1 MGPSLP
7 SAPRSPRDRAS
18 AHVSG
23 LGSLVAL
30 VALAAAP
37 SAACESGTTTD
48 ELAITGVVVRA
59 EPLTRGTGCGTKA
72 GQVFK
77 YAAVTTRAGTERV
90 VDAGLYDCFA
100 DAAFINLPPDEGGSY
115 RFDIH
120 VFAFDRGQHDAQAN
134 DLGAALA
141 RGDDGVPAGALGGL
155 RALTTLART
164 RCTVTQTLT
173 VQSVASCDPLAR

>member
-7 SAPRSPRDRAS
+7 SALRPPRALRA
-18 AHVSG
+18 A
-23 LGSLVAL
+23 
-30 VALAAAP
+30 ALAALAALC
-37 SAACESGTTTD
+37 AACESGTTTD

-59 EPLTRGTGCGTKA
+59 EPLTRGTGCGTRA

-100 DAAFINLPPDEGGSY
+100 DAAFINLPPDDTGSY

-120 VFAFDRGQHDAQAN
+120 VFAFDRGQHDAQAGAV
-134 DLGAALA
+134 GAALA
-141 RGDDGVPAGALGGL
+141 RGEDGVPAGALGGL

-173 VQSVASCDPLAR
+173 VQSVASCDPLTR

>member
-1 MGPSLP
+1 MGSSLP
-7 SAPRSPRDRAS
+7 SVPCSPRGAAS
-18 AHVSG
+18 R
-23 LGSLVAL
+23 LAL
-30 VALAAAP
+30 VALAALT

-59 EPLTRGTGCGTKA
+59 EPLTRGTGCGTKP
-72 GQVFK
+72 GQVYK
-77 YAAVTTRAGTERV
+77 YAAVTTRAGTELV

-120 VFAFDRGQHDAQAN
+120 VFAFDRGQHDAQA
-134 DLGAALA
+134 GAVGVALS
-141 RGDDGVPAGALGGL
+141 RGEDGVPAGALGAF
-155 RALTTLART
+155 RALTTLAKT

-173 VQSVASCDPLAR
+173 VQSVASCEPLSR